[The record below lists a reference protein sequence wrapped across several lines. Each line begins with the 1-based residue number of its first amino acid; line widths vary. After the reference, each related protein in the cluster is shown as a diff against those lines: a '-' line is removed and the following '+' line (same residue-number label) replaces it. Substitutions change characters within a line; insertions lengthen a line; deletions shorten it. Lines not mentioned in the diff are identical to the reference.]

1 MFEYVLGIGNLT
13 EDQCKEVLADVSKRA
28 TNMKKALVFLQNE
41 YNHLELIKFQTTQR
55 LSQIETEKIK

>member
-28 TNMKKALVFLQNE
+28 RNMKQSLVFLQNE

-55 LSQIETEKIK
+55 LSELTKVKIK